1 MKIISYFFFGWGM
14 FFMVFGAIGILRFPD
29 LYTRLHPVSKAG
41 TAGVL
46 SIFIG
51 LIIYSGFSPLS
62 LRIILIAAFIVVTSP
77 VASHAIARGAIE
89 SGIEPWSPGKKT
101 GKFKDK

>member
-1 MKIISYFFFGWGM
+1 MKMISYFFFAWGM
-14 FFMVFGAIGILRFPD
+14 IFMVFGAIGILRFPD

-41 TAGVL
+41 TAGML

-51 LIIYSGFSPLS
+51 LILYSGFSPLS
-62 LRIILIAAFIVVTSP
+62 LRIILIAAFVAVTSP

-89 SGIEPWSPGKKT
+89 SGIDPWRKK
-101 GKFKDK
+101 